1 MKTLLFIKRIKQI
14 SFYFIFIIIFL
25 FCNYVNANEKKMQKI
40 SNFSIDITEVSIEE
54 FSFFSKGTNYKTEA
68 EIRGWGYVYEYGWV
82 QKKGWNWK
90 YPFGLKGD
98 KKEPAVHINY
108 DEAVMFCKWK
118 KKEFLQRKSG
128 I

>member
-54 FSFFSKGTNYKTEA
+54 FSFFSKDTNYKTEA

-82 QKKGWNWK
+82 QKK
-90 YPFGLKGD
+90 
-98 KKEPAVHINY
+98 A
-108 DEAVMFCKWK
+108 
-118 KKEFLQRKSG
+118 G
-128 I
+128 IGNFHLA